1 MNSLRHLL
9 LVAVLFL
16 AQLAVGAHAVEHAA
30 GNEGAL
36 PTHTC
41 ELCLAAHD
49 LGAALPSLP
58 ALPLA
63 ALNFVIP
70 ESLQSPDRGA
80 LPPPAAHQRGPPHF

>member
-1 MNSLRHLL
+1 VRHLL

-30 GNEGAL
+30 GNEGTV

-49 LGAALPSLP
+49 LGAALPSVV
-58 ALPLA
+58 ALPPLC
-63 ALNFVIP
+63 LVFLIP
-70 ESLQSPDRGA
+70 ETLQSPDRSA
-80 LPPPAAHQRGPPHF
+80 FPPPLARQRGPPFA